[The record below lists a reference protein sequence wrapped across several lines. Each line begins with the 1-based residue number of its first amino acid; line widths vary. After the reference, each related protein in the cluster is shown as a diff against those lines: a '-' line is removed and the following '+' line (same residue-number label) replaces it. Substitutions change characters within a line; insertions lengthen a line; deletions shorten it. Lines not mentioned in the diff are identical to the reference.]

1 MMSFVMRDGVMGTS
15 QNNSKKKGFY
25 VMPRLTND
33 EVIRRCKEKHGNK
46 YLYDKVNYVDDK
58 TNILIGC
65 RQHGYF
71 WQNPRNHY
79 KLGCGCPIC
88 AGNLK
93 ETTESFIVKA
103 QKVHGDFY
111 DYSQVNYVDNRT
123 KVVIICPYHGKFEQ
137 TPNKHLSGC
146 DCKKCAVKKRQQT
159 MLKKYGAK
167 HALQSN
173 EIMSRMKST
182 LLSKYGADNVMQL
195 NYIKHRVDETKIHN
209 GTYGKSLT
217 EDVLYLKLVELFGA
231 DCVIRQYKDSRYPF
245 CCDFYV
251 KPLDLFIELNAFW
264 SHGGHWF
271 DSTSVSD
278 LQKLNCWLSKN
289 KAFYKCNARVWS
301 KVDVKKRRTAAQNNL
316 RYVVFWDNAL
326 SDFDAWVES
335 GMPVRYDWK

>member
-1 MMSFVMRDGVMGTS
+1 
-15 QNNSKKKGFY
+15 
-25 VMPRLTND
+25 
-33 EVIRRCKEKHGNK
+33 
-46 YLYDKVNYVDDK
+46 
-58 TNILIGC
+58 
-65 RQHGYF
+65 
-71 WQNPRNHY
+71 
-79 KLGCGCPIC
+79 
-88 AGNLK
+88 
-93 ETTESFIVKA
+93 
-103 QKVHGDFY
+103 
-111 DYSQVNYVDNRT
+111 
-123 KVVIICPYHGKFEQ
+123 
-137 TPNKHLSGC
+137 
-146 DCKKCAVKKRQQT
+146 

-209 GTYGKSLT
+209 GTYGKSST

-264 SHGGHWF
+264 SHGGHWY

-289 KAFYKCNARVWS
+289 NVFYKCNARVWS

-316 RYVVFWDNAL
+316 RYVVFWNNDL
-326 SDFDAWVES
+326 SDFDSWVES
-335 GMPVRYDWK
+335 GMPIRYDWK